1 MSFLPEERAGHWTPI
16 NSAAKIP
23 PRFTIKRILP
33 KGIVFLS
40 GPPKTMKT
48 TVSLALALTVSGQK
62 HQVLPDDLQQLEG
75 EPGRVMILNAE
86 HEPGELRQM
95 MEDGF
100 GIELPDDDSLLA
112 AEDPWA
118 WRLDDPHGVKQLLEW
133 LDTEKPS
140 LFILDPLRDFH
151 NLDEKDSGHMNRVLR
166 PVQRWAKHNDSTLL
180 VVHHTR
186 KPEGKDA
193 DRNLS
198 ATDLRGTSAMYG
210 LADGTITL
218 TPKGRAGVHFSVVLK
233 RGEPWEQTIKLGT
246 WGEKA
251 SERIDAKTLAVFDAL
266 ASNPETSYDELCK
279 TLSVSKSTV
288 TDAVKTLVKLKALDE
303 NRKPTVTGRSIVSAA
318 VTKWGATTGLT

>member
-1 MSFLPEERAGHWTPI
+1 M
-16 NSAAKIP
+16 
-23 PRFTIKRILP
+23 
-33 KGIVFLS
+33 FLS

-62 HQVLPDDLQQLEG
+62 HQVLPDDLQEMDG

-100 GIELPDDDSLLA
+100 GVELPDDDSLLA

-118 WRLDDPHGVKQLLEW
+118 WRLDDPHGVRQLLEW

-198 ATDLRGTSAMYG
+198 AQDLRGTSAMFG

-233 RGEPWEQTIKLGT
+233 RGEPWERTIKLGT
-246 WGEKA
+246 WGDRA
-251 SERIDAKTLAVFDAL
+251 NERIDAKTQAVFDAIR
-266 ASNPETSYDELCK
+266 AEPEASYDSLCK
-279 TLSVSKSTV
+279 TCSASKSTV
-288 TDAVKTLVKLKALDE
+288 VAAVNALIRLKALDKD
-303 NRKPTVTGRSIVSAA
+303 RKVTEAGPSIVSAA
-318 VTKWGATTGLT
+318 VAKWGASTGLT